1 MAKHRSKA
9 ILVAMT
15 ISITAPSISAAQFE
29 AGETFSECEN
39 CPTMVVIPPGQFTMG
54 SERGEF
60 VLNEMRPETPV
71 HPREIRHTFAAGQ
84 TEVTNEQF
92 SMFVEATGYRPSQA
106 CTKWKGEVVLFGG
119 DWTDP
124 DYGRPP
130 APQEP
135 VVCVSWYDAKAYTLW
150 LSGKTGQRYRLLSE
164 AEWEYVARAGTQSTW
179 PWGENPDEA
188 CTYGNVFDFEAAQT
202 DYAKENASWDPVNC
216 SDGYERV
223 APVGSFPANAFGL
236 HDLGGNVWEW
246 NEDCSLWLY
255 DEEDINEQPNQVDG
269 ECDRRSVRGGSWF
282 SMISRHR
289 PAFRGRDP
297 ENLASHIFGFR
308 VARDIRESEQ

>member
-1 MAKHRSKA
+1 MTNLSSK
-9 ILVAMT
+9 T
-15 ISITAPSISAAQFE
+15 IYWALPLMVSLSTASAAQLE
-29 AGETFSECEN
+29 PGDSFSDCED
-39 CPTMVVIPPGQFTMG
+39 CPTMVLIPPGEFTMG
-54 SERGEF
+54 SDRGEF

-71 HPREIRHTFAAGQ
+71 HRRVIRYAFAAGK
-84 TEVTNEQF
+84 TEITNEEF
-92 SMFVEATGYRPSQA
+92 GAFVDATGYRPSQA

-130 APQEP
+130 APDEP
-135 VVCVSWYDAKAYTLW
+135 VVCVSWHDAKAYTLW

-164 AEWEYVARAGTQSTW
+164 AEWEYVARDGTQTTW
-179 PWGENPDEA
+179 SWGEDPDLA
-188 CTYGNVFDFEAAQT
+188 CRYGNVFDLEAAET
-202 DYAKENASWDPVNC
+202 DYAKEHAGWEPLNC
-216 SDGYERV
+216 TDGFARV
-223 APVGSFPANAFGL
+223 APVGSFAPNSFGL

-255 DEEDINEQPNQVDG
+255 DEEDVDERPNQVDG
-269 ECDRRSVRGGSWF
+269 ECDRRAVRGGSWF

-308 VARDIRESEQ
+308 VARDLDENDK